1 MRGTRCASEAVT
13 TRDGI
18 IEGRREVMYRKLLGL
33 PEDHTLGFGQGT
45 SLPLITVVIT
55 NLLNN
60 NTVTIRLQD
69 FLNDLMLQVCAN
81 LIATGVFT
89 CTVTR

>member
-1 MRGTRCASEAVT
+1 ML
-13 TRDGI
+13 
-18 IEGRREVMYRKLLGL
+18 RKLFGL
-33 PEDHTLGFGQGT
+33 PDNDGVGVAQGM

-55 NLLNN
+55 NVLNR
-60 NTVTIRLQD
+60 NTVVITVQD

-89 CTVTR
+89 CTVN

>member
-1 MRGTRCASEAVT
+1 MH
-13 TRDGI
+13 
-18 IEGRREVMYRKLLGL
+18 RKLLGL
-33 PEDHTLGFGQGT
+33 PDDDGFGIGQGA

-60 NTVTIRLQD
+60 NRVTITVQD